1 MQELIDKVISN
12 PIFLTLAVILI
23 IVLLYAIFK
32 RIMKLLIILII
43 LIIGFVV
50 YVHKTGNTVKDKIER
65 MIK

>member
-1 MQELIDKVISN
+1 MQELFDKVISN
-12 PIFLTLAVILI
+12 PIYLTLGVILVVI
-23 IVLLYAIFK
+23 LLYAIFK

-50 YVHKTGNTVKDKIER
+50 YVHKTGNSVKDKIER